1 MILVQKKMFGAAIVV
16 ALSSGAL
23 RPAQAVVLEQKFQ
36 AGQSAAYDATL
47 SGTLT
52 LNASEQTP
60 VPWAGLPLSVPL
72 EGNGQVAFDT
82 LSTDFGGGATV
93 AVRVPTANVMAT
105 VFGMNVLL
113 NAKNGVGSFTLNG
126 AAPKNVPLD
135 FLNNP
140 TYAMQVSRL
149 GRIQGITPIAKNATA
164 KNATA
169 KSAIAKSAIAKS
181 AIAKNA
187 VSSTRS
193 AASIVKIR
201 DDRADKSDFLQKML
215 AMMPDFWP
223 DRDVKVGDTWAIN
236 AKLPVANAPGG
247 TLDLGAL
254 NFKLIGEESMSGG
267 ALQHISVNGTLTI
280 DADKAAIL
288 NASRPKNDASKGT
301 MQIVSDSKSVIG
313 DLWFDANAGR
323 LARATLKIAAT
334 SSLSGTTKADAQG
347 KTSAW
352 NSTQGFN
359 GTFGMQFKGV
369 SAAPVQASAKA
380 PQKTS

>member
-1 MILVQKKMFGAAIVV
+1 MISVQKKMFGAAIAV

-47 SGTLT
+47 SGTLS

-72 EGNGQVAFDT
+72 EGSGQVAFDT

-93 AVRVPTANVMAT
+93 AVRVPTANVTAT
-105 VFGMNVLL
+105 VFGMNFLL

-126 AAPKNVPLD
+126 AAPKSVPLD
-135 FLNNP
+135 FLINP
-140 TYAMQVSRL
+140 TYALQVSRL
-149 GRIQGITPIAKNATA
+149 GRIQGITPIAKNVT
-164 KNATA
+164 
-169 KSAIAKSAIAKS
+169 AKS

-193 AASIVKIR
+193 AANVVKIG
-201 DDRADKSDFLQKML
+201 DDRADKSDLLQKML

-223 DRDVKVGDTWAIN
+223 DRDLKVGDTWAIN
-236 AKLPVANAPGG
+236 AKLPVASAPGG

-254 NFKLIGEESMSGG
+254 NFKLIGEESVSGV

-280 DADKAAIL
+280 DAAKAAIL
-288 NASRPKNDASKGT
+288 NASRPKSDVSKGT
-301 MQIVSDSKSVIG
+301 MQIVSDSKSVVG

-369 SAAPVQASAKA
+369 SAAPVQTSAKA